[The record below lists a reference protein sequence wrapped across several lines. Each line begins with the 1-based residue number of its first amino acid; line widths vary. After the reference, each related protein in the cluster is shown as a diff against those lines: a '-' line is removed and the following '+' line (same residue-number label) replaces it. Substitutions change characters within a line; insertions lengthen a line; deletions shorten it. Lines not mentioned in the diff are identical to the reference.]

1 MHCKRSED
9 VSLREEVFEGGTS
22 WGWLP
27 RVLEED
33 FGDEESEREV
43 GEEDESERNAGRE
56 V

>member
-1 MHCKRSED
+1 MRCMRSED
-9 VSLREEVFEGGTS
+9 VCLREEDFEGGTS
-22 WGWLP
+22 WEWLP

-43 GEEDESERNAGRE
+43 GEEDESERNAGRG